1 MVLQNLSLYK
11 IKRRL
16 KLTTQAAR
24 LTTYS
29 RINTLFFLWNLK
41 HWSSITKLEI
51 SFGLAPAK
59 RNLIKYAQAYLL
71 G

>member
-29 RINTLFFLWNLK
+29 RINTLFFSLESEALVINNKARDLFWLN
-41 HWSSITKLEI
+41 TK
-51 SFGLAPAK
+51 
-59 RNLIKYAQAYLL
+59 AQSY
-71 G
+71 